1 MTLPTAQTF
10 RRLLPSFSLV
20 THSEEGFLWLATYQ
34 SAISFVRDT
43 DLTVGT
49 DHYLNL
55 RPQVK
60 HKKNLLFI
68 TMKGHIL

>member
-1 MTLPTAQTF
+1 MSLPTAHTF

-20 THSEEGFLWLATYQ
+20 THSEGGFLWLATSQ
-34 SAISFVRDT
+34 SAIDFVRDA

-49 DHYLNL
+49 DHSLNL

-60 HKKNLLFI
+60 HKKSPL
-68 TMKGHIL
+68 